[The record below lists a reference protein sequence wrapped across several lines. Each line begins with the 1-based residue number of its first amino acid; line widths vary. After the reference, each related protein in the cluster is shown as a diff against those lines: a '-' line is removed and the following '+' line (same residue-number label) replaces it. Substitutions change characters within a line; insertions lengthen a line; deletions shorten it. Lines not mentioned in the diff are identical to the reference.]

1 MGKCIIQIWSGG
13 RVQEPA
19 VIEGIEWETARKGEP
34 GKLTFTVVKTEGLSF
49 SEGAR
54 VTFWYDD
61 TPVFFGFVFEK
72 RRNKDH
78 HIKVTAY
85 DQLRYLKNKISYV
98 WTGVRAD
105 QVVSRIAEDFKLKA
119 GELPNTGY
127 IIPKFDKENV
137 SLFDMI
143 LDAIDETAMA
153 TGNLYYLYSDY
164 DKLMLKNIKD
174 STIDLLIDAST
185 ASDFDYTT
193 SIDKNTYN
201 RIVLVES
208 EEQKI
213 RNVAKLDD
221 TKTIQQWGVLQNF
234 VSVNSGSNIKAMAAA
249 MLNLYNRVSR
259 SLTIKRQKGDI
270 RVRAGCGIY
279 LDLNLGDMIVTKQR
293 MLVEKAKHVFDNDD
307 HYMDLTLQGKEEFY
321 D

>member
-1 MGKCIIQIWSGG
+1 MGKCKIQIWSGG

-34 GKLTFTVVKTEGLSF
+34 GKLTFTVIKTEGLSF

-54 VTFWYDD
+54 VTFHYDE

-72 RRNKDH
+72 QRNKDQ

-85 DQLRYLKNKISYV
+85 DQLRYLKNKISYN
-98 WTGVRAD
+98 WTGIRAD
-105 QVVSRIAEDFKLKA
+105 QVVSRIAEDFKLKT

-127 IIPKFDKENV
+127 VIPKFDK
-137 SLFDMI
+137 SDMTLFDII
-143 LDAIDETAMA
+143 LDAIDDTVVA
-153 TGNLYYLYSDY
+153 TGNLYYLYDDY
-164 DKLMLKNIKD
+164 GKLMLKNIKN
-174 STIDLLIDAST
+174 STVDLLINDST

-201 RIVLVES
+201 RVVLAET
-208 EEQKI
+208 EDKKI
-213 RNVAKLDD
+213 RNVVKVDD
-221 TKTIQQWGVLQNF
+221 ETAMQQWGVLQNF
-234 VSVNSGSNIKAMAAA
+234 KIVTNGSNIKSMADA
-249 MLNLYNRVSR
+249 MLKMYNKVSR
-259 SLTIKRQKGDI
+259 SLTIKRQTGDI

-307 HYMDLTLQGKEEFY
+307 HYMDLTLQGNEEFY